1 MAATYNLISSYTVV
15 GSSTS
20 SVVMNTI
27 PSTYDHLII
36 NISSRAN
43 YSGVYHLNA
52 LVQTNSQST
61 SSTYSGRFAYN
72 SSSASIATQTSDPT
86 GIWISGANGSS
97 TNYFSN
103 NWSFIGNYNSSAGP
117 SSRPYVGVQ
126 EAIGGALVI
135 FGKSQP
141 GTAAAVTS
149 LTFKELSSNN
159 FVEGSTFYLYGI
171 KNT

>member
-1 MAATYNLISSYTVV
+1 MAATYTLISSYTVV

-43 YSGVYHLNA
+43 VGGVYHLNT

-72 SSSASIATQTSDPT
+72 NSSQSLAAQSTDPT
-86 GIWISGANGSS
+86 GIWISGANSS
-97 TNYFSN
+97 SSNYFSN
-103 NWSFIGNYNSSAGP
+103 NWSMIGNYNSSAGP

-159 FVEGSTFYLYGI
+159 FIAGSTFYLYGI